1 MREAG
6 IYRAMVAKRFGGNEM
21 SPALPAPDRNDQ
33 PGRWLLGL
41 GCELRLSAV
50 YLSALPLPTL
60 EKMYANGPDVI
71 FAGGIYPPQRAVPV
85 AGGLEVSGRWSWGSG
100 STGRT

>member
-1 MREAG
+1 
-6 IYRAMVAKRFGGNEM
+6 
-21 SPALPAPDRNDQ
+21 
-33 PGRWLLGL
+33 
-41 GCELRLSAV
+41 
-50 YLSALPLPTL
+50 
-60 EKMYANGPDVI
+60 MYANGPDVI